1 MGYGIFHNVKV
12 EGNSEFPC
20 YARVSIDG
28 NVVKCRKY
36 VITQS
41 VYEVPTVELE
51 ILGFG
56 DAEHIATV
64 QISDMENI
72 AKAMDK
78 EEFEKFC
85 TIWNELHGIDLE
97 DDCK

>member
-1 MGYGIFHNVKV
+1 MAKLGNITFHNVKV
-12 EGNSEFPC
+12 EGNENFPC

-36 VITQS
+36 VITQC
-41 VYEVPTVELE
+41 VDEVPTVELE

-56 DAEHIATV
+56 DTEHIAKV
-64 QISDMENI
+64 RIADMENI

-78 EEFEKFC
+78 AEFERFC
-85 TIWNELHGIDLE
+85 EIWNEMN
-97 DDCK
+97 K

>member
-1 MGYGIFHNVKV
+1 MAELGNSIFHNVKV

-41 VYEVPTVELE
+41 VDEVPTVELE

-56 DAEHIATV
+56 DTEHIATV

-78 EEFEKFC
+78 AEFERFC
-85 TIWNELHGIDLE
+85 EIWKKINE
-97 DDCK
+97 